1 MSSPRVTL
9 LIARARNGVIGHG
22 NALPWH
28 IPEELQHFKRTTTGH
43 ALIMGRLTWDSI
55 GRPLPGRRTL
65 VVSRNREWSATG
77 CERADSVADAIAMA
91 AAGSPEHPDISRDEI
106 FVVGGAQIYLA
117 ALPHAQRI
125 LMTEVDLEPDG
136 DVHLDAPDPQ
146 QWRAVTREAQ
156 TSSIGVGFEIV
167 DYRRI

>member
-1 MSSPRVTL
+1 MSRPRVTL

-55 GRPLPGRRTL
+55 GRPLPGRRSI
-65 VVSRNREWSATG
+65 VVSRNRDWSAPG
-77 CERADSVADAIAMA
+77 CERADSVIDAIAMA
-91 AAGSPEHPDISRDEI
+91 SAGSPEHPGISPDEV
-106 FVVGGAQIYLA
+106 FVVGGAQIYIA
-117 ALPHAQRI
+117 ALPHADRI
-125 LMTEVDLEPDG
+125 LMTAVDLEPDG

-146 QWRAVTREAQ
+146 EWRAVTREAR
-156 TSSIGVGFEIV
+156 TSSIGIGFEIV